1 MWGELTKEIRPSKGY
16 MYIFAEVLYTQ
27 SRTRRKGKV
36 EDSLVQKFV
45 VRAKKKGGLEKKVKS
60 SFLAQ

>member
-1 MWGELTKEIRPSKGY
+1 